1 MTKYADDPR
10 TEQAKKQLGEDKK
23 IVEHSRGE
31 YAERSK
37 GRPTPTQEE
46 NDMAMLGAHILEHD
60 DDGSGP
66 DIYNRPFDERRTAEE
81 HTKRLEAERR
91 PQTYQTRRSES
102 SGSTG

>member
-46 NDMAMLGAHILEHD
+46 NDMRH
-60 DDGSGP
+60 
-66 DIYNRPFDERRTAEE
+66 YV
-81 HTKRLEAERR
+81 
-91 PQTYQTRRSES
+91 
-102 SGSTG
+102 